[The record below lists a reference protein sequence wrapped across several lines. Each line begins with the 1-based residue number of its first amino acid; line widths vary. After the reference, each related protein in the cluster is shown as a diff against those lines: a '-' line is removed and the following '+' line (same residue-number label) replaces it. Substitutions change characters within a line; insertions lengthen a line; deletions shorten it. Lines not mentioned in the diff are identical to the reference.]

1 MHLVGFII
9 RIRVGFKWCVLKIR
23 FQNII
28 VISCFVAG
36 TLMISCEVIFIVSTK
51 LMFLRVATLTLL
63 TYCTMNLLSFIS
75 WRYVCIHVC
84 VCVCV
89 YVYVCM
95 LIYMCMYV
103 YEHQSSVF
111 SYDDN

>member
-1 MHLVGFII
+1 VPLIGFII
-9 RIRVGFKWCVLKIR
+9 RIRLGFKWCVLKIH

-36 TLMISCEVIFIVSTK
+36 TLMISCEVTFIVSTK

-63 TYCTMNLLSFIS
+63 TYCTMKLLSFIS

-84 VCVCV
+84 VCMCVCVCVCV
-89 YVYVCM
+89 YVY
-95 LIYMCMYV
+95 
-103 YEHQSSVF
+103 EHHSSVF